1 MTAAPVHAGRLRAV
15 LLLGLL
21 LALAG
26 AARAQGAGGVVAG
39 RVLDP
44 EGAPVA
50 GATVRLIRAEGAQPR
65 SGASDDAGA
74 FRFEDVPAGR
84 WRVRAERIGFAAA
97 EAEVRLAGGE
107 SRTVDLRLSGGAAV
121 EVEGI
126 EVRSTRDTRRER
138 ARFETEAGVTARV
151 ITGRELKVLPG
162 LAEADVL
169 RAVEVLP
176 GVVSTS
182 DFSSAF
188 HVRGGSADQNLILLD
203 GFPVFNPFHLGG
215 LFSVFNS
222 DVVARAELLAGGFG
236 AEYGGRVSSVLNVE
250 TRDDAAPGITGEA
263 GVSLLASRLALR
275 SPLPALLGGEGGT
288 AYVSARRSY
297 FDVIL
302 PEPVRFPYHLTDL
315 QAGAVMGTPGGG
327 TLRFT
332 GYTGRDVLDLS
343 DFDPPGDDD
352 DAGDVLRVQWNW
364 GNDVAGLRWSQPLG
378 PWVADTRLGFS
389 SFGETLGFVDFAD
402 TRFSSRIRQLTLRS
416 DLARE
421 LSPRLGV
428 RLGAEGNRLDYRNRS
443 TAGGTD
449 FFFAEDDGVLGAAY
463 AQLRWRPDDAWIV
476 EPGLRG
482 DAWRAQETT
491 HATLSPRLSV
501 KRFFGRE
508 RDGAVKLAVGRYT
521 QFLHSLRDESFPLS
535 NDTWIVA
542 DASIPTVVSDQ
553 AQAGIERYWG
563 EDWYASAEGYWR
575 RFRGV
580 TAVNFADDPNDES
593 DNLLEGDARSYG
605 LDFMLRRTTGRLRG
619 WAAVSLLRARQTLPD
634 PLAEGWSDLP
644 PTLDYPPVYDRR
656 VDVDLVLQYDLPWK
670 LEAGAR
676 WNYGSGIPYTRPLG
690 QYVDWDYDL
699 GSGEY
704 RVVRRT
710 PQDEEGPAPF
720 AVVLGPRNGER
731 YPAYHRLDLS
741 LRRTFRPRW
750 GTATPYLQ
758 VLNMYN
764 KRNPLFYFYNFDNSP
779 PTRSGISMF
788 PALPT
793 LGLEVSF

>member
-1 MTAAPVHAGRLRAV
+1 MTAAPGHAGRLRAA

-26 AARAQGAGGVVAG
+26 GSRAQGAGGVVAG

-50 GATVRLIRAEGAQPR
+50 GATVRLFRAEGAQLRAGP
-65 SGASDDAGA
+65 SDAEGA
-74 FRFEDVPAGR
+74 FRFEGVPAGL

-107 SRTVDLRLSGGAAV
+107 SRDVELRLSGGAAV

-169 RAVEVLP
+169 RAIEVLP

-236 AEYGGRVSSVLNVE
+236 VEYGGRVSSVLGVE

-275 SPLPALLGGEGGT
+275 SPLPALLGGDGGM

-297 FDVIL
+297 FDVVL

-352 DAGDVLRVQWNW
+352 DAGDVLRVRWNW

-378 PWVADTRLGFS
+378 AWVADTRLGFS

-402 TRFSSRIRQLTLRS
+402 TRFSSRIQQLTLRS

-482 DAWRAQETT
+482 DAWRAQET
-491 HATLSPRLSV
+491 
-501 KRFFGRE
+501 
-508 RDGAVKLAVGRYT
+508 
-521 QFLHSLRDESFPLS
+521 
-535 NDTWIVA
+535 
-542 DASIPTVVSDQ
+542 
-553 AQAGIERYWG
+553 
-563 EDWYASAEGYWR
+563 
-575 RFRGV
+575 
-580 TAVNFADDPNDES
+580 
-593 DNLLEGDARSYG
+593 
-605 LDFMLRRTTGRLRG
+605 
-619 WAAVSLLRARQTLPD
+619 
-634 PLAEGWSDLP
+634 
-644 PTLDYPPVYDRR
+644 
-656 VDVDLVLQYDLPWK
+656 
-670 LEAGAR
+670 
-676 WNYGSGIPYTRPLG
+676 
-690 QYVDWDYDL
+690 
-699 GSGEY
+699 
-704 RVVRRT
+704 
-710 PQDEEGPAPF
+710 
-720 AVVLGPRNGER
+720 
-731 YPAYHRLDLS
+731 
-741 LRRTFRPRW
+741 
-750 GTATPYLQ
+750 
-758 VLNMYN
+758 
-764 KRNPLFYFYNFDNSP
+764 
-779 PTRSGISMF
+779 
-788 PALPT
+788 
-793 LGLEVSF
+793 